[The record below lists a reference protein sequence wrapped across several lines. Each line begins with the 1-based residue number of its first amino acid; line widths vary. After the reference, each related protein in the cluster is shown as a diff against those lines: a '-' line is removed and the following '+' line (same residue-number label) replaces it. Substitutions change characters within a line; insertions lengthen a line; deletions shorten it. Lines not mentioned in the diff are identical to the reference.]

1 MQAAL
6 TKARDDAAKALDT
19 ALAKAAKE
27 KDAAV
32 TREVKK
38 AMEQAEQA
46 FEEKFAALR
55 AEGQSAENGDDGEG
69 KEDA

>member
-1 MQAAL
+1 MNS
-6 TKARDDAAKALDT
+6 

-38 AMEQAEQA
+38 AIEQAEQA

-55 AEGQSAENGDDGEG
+55 AEGQDTPPDAGGEG